1 MNDEEQFRQLVDRWE
16 ELHQQGRDPS
26 VEELCSDQPQ
36 LADRL
41 RKWVRMLQATDWLC
55 QPLVSGDGPTVGFNG
70 ETRER
75 AELGPV
81 SVDDFLKN
89 LADARLLP
97 LAETDALRSTA
108 ANDGNALAAQLVEQG
123 KLTQYQA
130 DCVCRGKTTHLVLGD
145 YLILDVL
152 GSGGMGRVFRAVH
165 RRLNRLVALKVL
177 PPSAVDREESVQR
190 FQREIQAVAKLS
202 HPNIVAAHDAGCCN
216 DTYFFVMDLIDGQDL
231 AQRVKE
237 KGPLPPSEAVEC
249 ILQVARGLEYAH
261 AAGVIHRDIKPSN
274 LLLDEAGSVR
284 ILDLG
289 VARFTSRDEGLT
301 NTGCILGT
309 VDYMAPE
316 QAINTKLADH
326 RADIYSLGCTLYYL
340 LTGQSV
346 YGGETAMERLLA
358 HREHPIPSL
367 KSACPA
373 VSDGL
378 DTVFQRML
386 AKKPAARW
394 QTMGQVIAALQRPP
408 CKRRLWPRVAAV
420 VMLAACVVAAVMF
433 SQRRDSSK
441 VDEPIPNQVAEAAP
455 SQIAESVPDQVM
467 EPVHESVPVP
477 EVAPSPEELKA
488 IEWVFSM
495 GGRIELLC
503 QGKRRAVVSMAAL
516 PPSPFRVVKVQLE
529 HNGKLADD
537 DLANL
542 APLTTTEEL
551 WFGDDRITGVGCRHL
566 LPITRLRSVLLWGTP
581 VTAEGVEQIAKLDQL
596 TELDIGNNRNI
607 TDAALEPIKEMTN
620 LRALHLPLTSISDKG
635 LILLRGLT
643 NLTNLVIRQNEI
655 TDAGLEQLT
664 QLNALETLDVR
675 DTNVTAEGIQRLKQ
689 HLPKCQILRGNMMKR
704 PRVLKRIPTP

>member
-26 VEELCSDQPQ
+26 VEKLCREQPQ

-41 RKWVRMLQATDWLC
+41 RKWVAMLQATDWLC

-70 ETRER
+70 ETKEQD
-75 AELGPV
+75 AGPI

-89 LADARLLP
+89 LADSRLLP
-97 LAETDALRSTA
+97 MAETEVLQITA
-108 ANDGNALAAQLVEQG
+108 HDGNALAAQLVEQG
-123 KLTQYQA
+123 KLTAYQA
-130 DCVCRGKTTHLVLGD
+130 DCICRGKVTHLVLGD

-152 GSGGMGRVFRAVH
+152 GSGGMGRVFKAVH

-216 DTYFFVMDLIDGQDL
+216 GTYFFVMDLIDGQDL
-231 AQRVKE
+231 AQRVKA

-261 AAGVIHRDIKPSN
+261 NAGVIHRDIKPSN
-274 LLLDEAGSVR
+274 LLLDHAGTMK

-289 VARFTSRDEGLT
+289 VARFTSQDEGLT

-373 VSDGL
+373 VSEGL
-378 DTVFQRML
+378 DAVFQRML
-386 AKKPAARW
+386 AKKPEARW
-394 QTMGQVIAALQRPP
+394 QTMGQVIAALERPP
-408 CKRRLWPRVAAV
+408 RQRRTWLRGAAV
-420 VMLAACVVAAVMF
+420 VMLAVGVVAAAVMLN
-433 SQRRDSSK
+433 QRH
-441 VDEPIPNQVAEAAP
+441 EP
-455 SQIAESVPDQVM
+455 SQVVPGQLEETAPNEDVESIPHEDAET
-467 EPVHESVPVP
+467 VHEAVPAP
-477 EVAPSPEELKA
+477 EKKPSPEELKA
-488 IEWVFSM
+488 LEWVFST

-503 QGKRRAVVSMAAL
+503 QGQRRSVVSMTSL
-516 PPSPFRVVKVQLE
+516 PPSPFRVVRVELQ
-529 HNGKLADD
+529 HNGELTDD

-542 APLTTTEEL
+542 APLTTTVEL
-551 WFGDDRITGVGCRHL
+551 LFGDDRITGVGCRHL
-566 LPITRLRSVLLWGTP
+566 LPIANLRSVLLWDTP
-581 VTAEGVEQIAKLDQL
+581 VTAEGMEQIAKLDQL
-596 TELDIGNNRNI
+596 TELNIGNNRKI
-607 TDAALEPIKEMTN
+607 TDAAMEPIKAMTN

-635 LILLRGLT
+635 LIWLRGLT

-655 TDAGLEQLT
+655 TDAGLEELT
-664 QLNALETLDVR
+664 PLKALESLDVR
-675 DTNVTAEGIQRLKQ
+675 DTNVTVDGIQRLKQ
-689 HLPKCQILRGNMMKR
+689 HLPNCQILRGNMMKR
-704 PRVLKRIPTP
+704 QRVLHRTPTP